1 MDDAAA
7 VGVLECL
14 GQHRDE
20 IGRIA
25 DRHRAVAVATLCLLL
40 YSVPVLGQYYS
51 NPKFLSPGWED
62 VAAFVGMRVRPG
74 DAFVFT
80 TPEAEMRLLY
90 YFPGVSPTLVLT
102 PLAEIFG
109 ADRHAVF
116 TSAEVEALAHK
127 YPRVW
132 VVITEPFYPAVKSQ
146 LVPPLRTSFRLVDG
160 HAFQVG
166 YVGLFAPKSASPP

>member
-1 MDDAAA
+1 
-7 VGVLECL
+7 VLE
-14 GQHRDE
+14 R
-20 IGRIA
+20 
-25 DRHRAVAVATLCLLL
+25 
-40 YSVPVLGQYYS
+40 YYS
-51 NPKFLSPGWED
+51 DPKFLSPGWRD
-62 VAAFVGMRVRPG
+62 VAAFVGTRIRPG

-109 ADRHAVF
+109 ADRHAAF

-132 VVITEPFYPAVKSQ
+132 VVITEPFYPAVRSQ
-146 LVPPLRTSFRLVDG
+146 LVPPLRNSFRLVDG
-160 HAFQVG
+160 HAFEG
-166 YVGLFAPKSASPP
+166 AYVGLFEPRSGSP